1 MATVALTVPQMVDDS
16 FIRWRSD
23 CLEDCS
29 MIDSYLLP
37 VNGFAATSNLSLVFS
52 IFSIR

>member
-29 MIDSYLLP
+29 MIDKITKVVPILC
-37 VNGFAATSNLSLVFS
+37 SLW
-52 IFSIR
+52 R